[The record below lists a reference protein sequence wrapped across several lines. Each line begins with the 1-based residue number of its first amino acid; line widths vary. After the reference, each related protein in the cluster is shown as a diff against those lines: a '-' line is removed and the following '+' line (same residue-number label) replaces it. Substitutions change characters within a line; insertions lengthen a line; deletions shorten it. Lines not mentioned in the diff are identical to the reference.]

1 MGAAIGK
8 IFRVPSRPAGQVM
21 FKIFIRWWPFVNLS
35 LNINTC
41 GKFSSNELVRLMT
54 KYSFSNLDENVLFTR
69 LTQEIRKEKKKTEEE
84 RNRKNIVITYL

>member
-1 MGAAIGK
+1 
-8 IFRVPSRPAGQVM
+8 M